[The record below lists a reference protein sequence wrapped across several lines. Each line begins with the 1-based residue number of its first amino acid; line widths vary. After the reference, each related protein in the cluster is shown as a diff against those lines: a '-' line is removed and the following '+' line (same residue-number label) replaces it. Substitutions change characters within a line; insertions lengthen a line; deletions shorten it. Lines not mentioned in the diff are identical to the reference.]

1 MKKIALIL
9 ILLLNTAALNAQ
21 SFTVFDIDT
30 VSFPV
35 MKAKFYAFDG
45 DYKQLLDL
53 SPDDFEVYEDGVKRE
68 VLSVSCPEPAPP
80 TAISS
85 VLTMDISGSM
95 DGDRLNKAKEAAKAW
110 VNGLPLGKSE
120 CAITS
125 FDDRNNMI
133 QDFTKDRNRLL
144 EKIELLGA
152 GGGTDYEAGF
162 INPLSGGLLVAQTGK
177 YKKVLVF
184 LTDGRPNFTPDVSAI
199 VAEALKYN
207 VTIFAVTLDMPCPK
221 CLLDIASQTGGAC
234 FENASTVENAREVY
248 MKIL

>member
-1 MKKIALIL
+1 M
-9 ILLLNTAALNAQ
+9 
-21 SFTVFDIDT
+21 
-30 VSFPV
+30 
-35 MKAKFYAFDG
+35 
-45 DYKQLLDL
+45 
-53 SPDDFEVYEDGVKRE
+53 ERE

-85 VLTMDISGSM
+85 VLVMDVSGSM
-95 DGDRLNKAKEAAKAW
+95 SGTMLEKAQGAARSW

-125 FDDRNNMI
+125 FDTKNNML

-162 INPLSGGLLVAQTGK
+162 INPLSGGLLVAQEGK

-184 LTDGRPNFTPDVSAI
+184 LTDGQPNFTPDVSTI
-199 VAEALKYN
+199 VAEAHKYN
-207 VTIFAVTLDMPCPK
+207 ITIFCVTLDMRCPQ
-221 CLLDIASQTGGAC
+221 CLLDIAAQTGGTC
-234 FENASTVENAREVY
+234 FENVSTVEEAREVY
-248 MKIL
+248 LKILQTAQGDEACELSGRQKSDVQMPIQSWFLKSKV